1 MSSRDVDVATE
12 VVRSVF
18 TGAADVG
25 LQVSILNWQP
35 LRPGPPA
42 VVMPVVRVHL
52 EPSATPQQANA
63 LLAVLGAGSAQV
75 EHYRTDEPDAFD
87 TRSAGCVVAGVWVKF
102 CVFCEPESQALPT
115 VDAPAVTG

>member
-1 MSSRDVDVATE
+1 MSGRDVDVATA
-12 VVRSVF
+12 VVRAVLIR
-18 TGAADVG
+18 AVDRG
-25 LQVSILNWQP
+25 LQVSVLNWRP
-35 LRPGPPA
+35 LLPE
-42 VVMPVVRVHL
+42 VQVHL
-52 EPSATPQQANA
+52 EPPATARQANA
-63 LLAVLGAGSAQV
+63 LLAVVGAGSAQV